1 MQELNTT
8 NPDFL
13 TWVHDGLQFDILG
26 GIRLEGLD
34 RLRVTVRATYD
45 GIIIRHNVDLY
56 NDNQLT
62 QLVRKCAERFEMSSS
77 FMYPIIGQLVN
88 LLEDYRIKEINAQKE
103 SSNTKKKELTEQ
115 EIEQAST
122 LLKTPNLLETIND
135 LIGKSGVIGEENN
148 RLLMY
153 IIFTSR
159 LMANPLHIISMG
171 ASGTGKSHL
180 QESVAEL
187 IPEEDRMSITDLSE
201 SSFYYFKSGELSHK
215 LILIEDLDG
224 AESALYPLRELQSK
238 KTITKTFV
246 EKTRQ
251 GMVTTSRTVNG
262 PVCVAGCTTK
272 ERVYEDNSNRSFLI
286 YIDSST
292 NQDEKIMEFQ
302 RALSAGDR
310 DEATQAE
317 ATELLK
323 NCQRVLKPVKVVN
336 PYAKLLKLP
345 QSVFKPRRTNAH
357 YLHFI
362 EAVTFLHQAQRE
374 TLVNQETGE
383 EFIQTTLEDIEAA
396 NYLLKDVLLKKS
408 DRLTPACRAYFEML
422 KSHLIHTENDQFTNL
437 EISLHFNQSLT
448 TTKRHHYNLVD
459 NGYLKTLTKKGKKTL
474 HYQVTSFEE
483 FHALKITINTAL
495 DKALE
500 DVKASAL
507 EAQNRNI
514 KPTKAQS
521 PTKPKTKNGLIK
533 TI

>member
-1 MQELNTT
+1 MQNLNTT

-13 TWVHDGLQFDILG
+13 TWIHEQIQFDILG

-62 QLVRKCAERFEMSSS
+62 QLVRKCAERFEMSAS
-77 FMYPIIGQLVN
+77 FIYPIVGQLVN
-88 LLEDYRIKEINAQKE
+88 LLEDYRIKEINALKE
-103 SSNTKKKELTEQ
+103 SSNTKKKELSEEERQSATD
-115 EIEQAST
+115 

-135 LIGKSGVIGEENN
+135 LIGKSGVIGEESN

-159 LMANPLHIISMG
+159 LMSNPLHIISMG

-180 QESVAEL
+180 QETVAEL

-251 GMVTTSRTVNG
+251 GMKTTSRTVNG

-286 YIDSST
+286 YIDSSAD
-292 NQDEKIMEFQ
+292 QDEKIMHYQ
-302 RALSAGDR
+302 RALSAGITNEQER
-310 DEATQAE
+310 TQA
-317 ATELLK
+317 TNLLK
-323 NCQRVLKPVKVVN
+323 NSQRILKPLRVVN
-336 PYAKLLKLP
+336 PYASQLVLP
-345 QSVFKPRRTNAH
+345 KSVFKPRRTNAH

-362 EAVTFLHQAQRE
+362 EAVTFLNQAQRE
-374 TLVNQETGE
+374 PQVNQETGE
-383 EFIQTTLEDIEAA
+383 EYIETTLEDIENA
-396 NYLLKDVLLKKS
+396 NYLLKDILLKKS
-408 DRLTPACRAYFEML
+408 DRLTPACREFFE
-422 KSHLIHTENDQFTNL
+422 Q
-437 EISLHFNQSLT
+437 
-448 TTKRHHYNLVD
+448 
-459 NGYLKTLTKKGKKTL
+459 LKTYLEKEERITFKNVDIRLGLGLSRSQQKRYMSELLNEYHIQIKDGNKKAGFT
-474 HYQVTSFEE
+474 YTVTSFEE
-483 FHALKITINTAL
+483 YTELKNNIDSVL
-495 DKALE
+495 DKALRSLK
-500 DVKASAL
+500 V
-507 EAQNRNI
+507 
-514 KPTKAQS
+514 
-521 PTKPKTKNGLIK
+521 KTKK
-533 TI
+533 QVAQ

>member
-1 MQELNTT
+1 MQNLNTT

-13 TWVHDGLQFDILG
+13 TWTHEHIQFDILG

-62 QLVRKCAERFEMSSS
+62 QLVRKCAERFEMSAS
-77 FMYPIIGQLVN
+77 FMYPIVGQLVN

-103 SSNTKKKELTEQ
+103 SSNTKRKELSTEETEEAQ
-115 EIEQAST
+115 N

-135 LIGKSGVIGEENN
+135 LIGKSGVIGEESN

-159 LMANPLHIISMG
+159 LMSNPLHIISMG

-180 QESVAEL
+180 QETVGEL

-251 GMVTTSRTVNG
+251 GMKTTSRTVNG

-286 YIDSST
+286 YIDSSAD
-292 NQDEKIMEFQ
+292 QDEKIMHYQ
-302 RALSAGDR
+302 RALSAGITNEQVR
-310 DEATQAE
+310 TQA
-317 ATELLK
+317 TNLLK
-323 NCQRVLKPVKVVN
+323 NCQRILKPLRVVN
-336 PYAKLLKLP
+336 PYASQLVLP
-345 QSVFKPRRTNAH
+345 KSVFKPRRTNAH

-374 TLVNQETGE
+374 IQVNQETGE
-383 EFIQTTLEDIEAA
+383 EFIETTLEDIE
-396 NYLLKDVLLKKS
+396 NSNRLLKDILLKKS
-408 DRLTPACRAYFEML
+408 DRLTPACRAYFETL
-422 KSHLIHTENDQFTNL
+422 KTYLLDQVQPIFTNSQ
-437 EISLHFNQSLT
+437 ISLVMLRSLPTIKRYHLELHNNNYIKIKAKNKQGGFNYEIVSYEEYKELQANINSVLDDVLLALNT
-448 TTKRHHYNLVD
+448 TEKMR
-459 NGYLKTLTKKGKKTL
+459 
-474 HYQVTSFEE
+474 
-483 FHALKITINTAL
+483 
-495 DKALE
+495 
-500 DVKASAL
+500 
-507 EAQNRNI
+507 I
-514 KPTKAQS
+514 KPKKKRNSAHGSKSAQLQNE
-521 PTKPKTKNGLIK
+521 PV
-533 TI
+533 